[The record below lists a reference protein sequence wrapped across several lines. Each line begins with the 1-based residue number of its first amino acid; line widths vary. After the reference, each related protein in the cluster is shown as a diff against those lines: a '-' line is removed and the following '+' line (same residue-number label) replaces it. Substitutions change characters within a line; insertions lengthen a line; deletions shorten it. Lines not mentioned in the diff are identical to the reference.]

1 MSKKISRTMDTD
13 PSEELCLIDKRI
25 TSLRDVPLHSR
36 LRAVNLHCNQIA
48 RLEGLGRLPQL
59 AHLDLS
65 SNRLERIEGLASLA
79 CLRTLNLSCN
89 HLTSVQGLQG
99 LACMHWLNVS
109 YNRITDLVGLR
120 DLHGPDYQLS
130 HLEAHGNR
138 LADVDALVA
147 ALGGLHCLSVL
158 VLRKD
163 GQANPVC
170 RVTGYRER
178 VFEAV
183 LSLQSLDGH
192 DALGTEL
199 SSSREEPRLAELRDL
214 EDFLDVLD
222 HCDDD
227 RIAERGASLSTEGPT
242 APCYRRHRTT
252 GQGDA
257 ANGSE
262 EEPGT
267 GGGASERRI
276 EKLEEQI
283 STLLRQ
289 VPNDAAAS
297 SSPARPR
304 AKRDVDDTSESER
317 DGSAGPCPGPAR
329 RGRVPSRRRPTEAP
343 RQRTAA
349 ATAGGGGG
357 GGVQKLAKSRR
368 RKGGSPGPGTDASVT
383 AATSDSV
390 AVAGVDRR
398 ANRGRPSIHLDPA
411 STEESTYRALVRELD
426 LERERR
432 WKAEQATRE
441 LTERLR
447 GLQAQAGQ
455 ERELHGTA
463 LHVTNRLQQGLLKER
478 EEKEKLRALLAQLQA
493 GAESSSREAAA
504 ARQADE
510 RQRKQLRALEQN
522 LEGLQAQ
529 RLQQQTAELKKTQ
542 AAEMRALAMQREAE
556 LLRTSQRQQQDKVQQ
571 LQELLAAREQDHRK
585 AIESRVPLDGPEF
598 KQALDRERARVE
610 EQHAEAL
617 RVHQDRVEAL
627 TLQYAHLEDEFRAA
641 LSIEATRYQEVKL
654 AFDRAAE
661 ELAKQTAELAATR
674 DKERRS
680 ATLVRE
686 LTVMVKEQKGRL
698 SELAR
703 ARQEAGA
710 LIKRQ
715 AQALDGA
722 AEEDKRRT
730 VQLELLRKEKSH
742 LVSQLKVLES
752 VADGLRSERHA
763 WGHELAQ
770 QGAALSQ
777 DRGRMEARIES
788 LQAEADSLRKQAERD
803 ADALKIKTKIL
814 DDQTETIRKLKEG
827 LQERDET
834 VRRARDESLAARRE
848 MESRLAEQTAAG
860 RELQERV
867 ERLDDRKEQLELE
880 LEEARDRLGRATREH
895 EATNRKW
902 SEKAQL
908 LSRLEGQVRQMK
920 EGFDAKEAR
929 LQQERDQAI
938 KAHKAALAKLREA
951 DDAFRRQLEST
962 HAAHQAELARVS
974 TDRQRQVEAANLSV
988 QRVEEEMRA
997 LLRETASGKKST
1009 EEKIRRLT
1017 AALTELQQDL

>member
-1 MSKKISRTMDTD
+1 MDTD

-36 LRAVNLHCNQIA
+36 LRSLNLHCNQIA
-48 RLEGLGRLPQL
+48 RLEGLARLPQL

-65 SNRLERIEGLASLA
+65 SNRLERIEGLASLP

-99 LACMHWLNVS
+99 LVCMHWLNVS
-109 YNRITDLVGLR
+109 YNRITDLMGLR

-147 ALGGLHCLSVL
+147 ALGGLHCLSTL

-183 LSLQSLDGH
+183 LSLQSLDGR
-192 DALGTEL
+192 DTLGTEL
-199 SSSREEPRLAELRDL
+199 SSSREGPRLAELRDL

-227 RIAERGASLSTEGPT
+227 RIVERGDSLSTEGPT
-242 APCYRRHRTT
+242 APCYRRHRAT

-262 EEPGT
+262 AEPGT

-317 DGSAGPCPGPAR
+317 DGSAGPCSGPAR
-329 RGRVPSRRRPTEAP
+329 RGRVPSRRRPTETP
-343 RQRTAA
+343 RQRTATA
-349 ATAGGGGG
+349 TATAGGGGG
-357 GGVQKLAKSRR
+357 AQKLAKSRR
-368 RKGGSPGPGTDASVT
+368 QKGSSPGSDASVT
-383 AATSDSV
+383 AATSDS
-390 AVAGVDRR
+390 AAAAGVDRR

-441 LTERLR
+441 LAERLR

-478 EEKEKLRALLAQLQA
+478 EEKEKLRASLAELQRR
-493 GAESSSREAAA
+493 AESSAQEAAA
-504 ARQADE
+504 ARQADQ
-510 RQRKQLRALEQN
+510 RQQKRLRSLEQN

-542 AAEMRALAMQREAE
+542 AAEMRALAVQREAE
-556 LLRTSQRQQQDKVQQ
+556 LLRASQRQQQDKVQQ

-610 EQHAEAL
+610 ERHAETL
-617 RVHQDRVEAL
+617 RVHQDKVEAL

-641 LSIEATRYQEVKL
+641 LSIEATRYQEVRL

-661 ELAKQTAELAATR
+661 ELAQQTAELAATR

-742 LVSQLKVLES
+742 LVSQLKALES

-860 RELQERV
+860 RELQERA

-880 LEEARDRLGRATREH
+880 LEEARDRLGRATLEH
-895 EATNRKW
+895 EASNRKW

-938 KAHKAALAKLREA
+938 KAHKAALDKLREA
-951 DDAFRRQLEST
+951 DDAFRRQLESA
-962 HAAHQAELARVS
+962 HAALQAELARVS
-974 TDRQRQVEAANLSV
+974 TDGQRQVEAANLSV

-1017 AALTELQQDL
+1017 AALTELQQEL

>member
-1 MSKKISRTMDTD
+1 MGLPAWTPTMDTD

-25 TSLRDVPLHSR
+25 TSLRDVPLHSG
-36 LRAVNLHCNQIA
+36 LRALNLHCNQIA
-48 RLEGLGRLPQL
+48 RLEGLARLPQL

-65 SNRLERIEGLASLA
+65 SNRLERIEGLSSLP

-99 LACMHWLNVS
+99 LVCMHWLNVS

-147 ALGGLHCLSVL
+147 ALGGLHCLSTL

-183 LSLQSLDGH
+183 LSLQSLDGR

-199 SSSREEPRLAELRDL
+199 SSSREGPRLAELRDL

-227 RIAERGASLSTEGPT
+227 RIVERGASLSTERPT
-242 APCYRRHRTT
+242 ALCYRRQRAT

-262 EEPGT
+262 AEPGT

-304 AKRDVDDTSESER
+304 AKRDVDDTSESE
-317 DGSAGPCPGPAR
+317 PCSGPAR
-329 RGRVPSRRRPTEAP
+329 RGRVPSRRRPTETL
-343 RQRTAA
+343 RQRT

-357 GGVQKLAKSRR
+357 GAQKLAKSRR
-368 RKGGSPGPGTDASVT
+368 QKGSSPGSDASVT
-383 AATSDSV
+383 AATSDS
-390 AVAGVDRR
+390 AAAAGVDRR

-441 LTERLR
+441 LAERLR

-478 EEKEKLRALLAQLQA
+478 EEKEKLRASLAELQ
-493 GAESSSREAAA
+493 GRAESSAQEAAA

-510 RQRKQLRALEQN
+510 RQQKRLRSLEQN

-542 AAEMRALAMQREAE
+542 AAEMRALAVQREAE

-598 KQALDRERARVE
+598 KQELDRERARLE
-610 EQHAEAL
+610 EQHAETL

-654 AFDRAAE
+654 AFDRAAN
-661 ELAKQTAELAATR
+661 ELAQQTAELAATR

-722 AEEDKRRT
+722 AEEDKQRT

-742 LVSQLKVLES
+742 LVSQLKALES

-860 RELQERV
+860 RELQERA

-880 LEEARDRLGRATREH
+880 LEEARDRLGRATLEH
-895 EATNRKW
+895 EASNRKW

-908 LSRLEGQVRQMK
+908 LSRLESQVRQMK

-938 KAHKAALAKLREA
+938 KAHKAALDKLREA
-951 DDAFRRQLEST
+951 DDAFRRQLESA
-962 HAAHQAELARVS
+962 HAAHQAELALVS

-1017 AALTELQQDL
+1017 AALTELQQEL